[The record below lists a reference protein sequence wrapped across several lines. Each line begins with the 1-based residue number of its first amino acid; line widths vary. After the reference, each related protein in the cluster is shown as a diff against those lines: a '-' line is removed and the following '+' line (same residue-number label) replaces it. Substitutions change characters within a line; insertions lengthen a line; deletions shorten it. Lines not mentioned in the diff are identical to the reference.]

1 MTRSRTLPWLLL
13 GAGVVTLLALALFGA
28 QQPPPTTHSS
38 TSDAADGTSA
48 LARAAAAAGHGV
60 DRLQA
65 SPATQSGLLFIFS
78 PNLPY
83 TTDEASGVLRF
94 VREGGVLI
102 YASES
107 ADFALDAAL
116 GLQRDSSPVHDVIA
130 FPPGPLLPGVHE
142 VSGGADAEPFVAQA
156 DQVPL
161 LRGPRQEVLALEMRL
176 DKGLV
181 VALADPLVLCNG
193 YILRS
198 DNARFTADLLGLAP
212 PEARVAFDESHHVAA
227 AAAPPVASAGSIAPW
242 VAAIFWAV
250 AVLYLGLALRG
261 RAFGPPVP
269 LAPARARSSA
279 EYVDAV
285 STLLRRSGGRRQALD
300 ILAEATKRALRGRR
314 RTADSE
320 NALAR
325 LAAPADLSEAELLDT
340 ARQLHELAYPEA
352 RR

>member
-1 MTRSRTLPWLLL
+1 MRGGRSLPWLLL

-48 LARAAAAAGHGV
+48 LARAAASAGHGV
-60 DRLQA
+60 DRLQE
-65 SPATQSGLLFIFS
+65 SPVTEGALLFIFS
-78 PNLPY
+78 PNLAY
-83 TTDEASGVLRF
+83 TTDQASGVARY

-102 YASES
+102 YASETT
-107 ADFALDAAL
+107 DYALDGAL
-116 GLQRDSSPVHDVIA
+116 GLERESAPVHDVVA

-142 VSGGADAEPFVAQA
+142 VSGGAETEPYLAHP

-161 LRGPRQEVLALEMRL
+161 LRGPRQEVLALEMPFG
-176 DKGLV
+176 KGLV
-181 VALADPLVLCNG
+181 IALADPLILCNG

-198 DNARFTADLLGLAP
+198 DNARFTADLLGLTP
-212 PEARVAFDESHHVAA
+212 PQARVAFDESHHVSA
-227 AAAPPVASAGSIAPW
+227 AAAPPTAPAGSIAPW

-250 AVLYLGLALRG
+250 SILYLGLALRG
-261 RAFGPPVP
+261 RAFGPALP
-269 LAPARARSSA
+269 LAPARARTSA

-314 RTADSE
+314 RTAESE
-320 NALAR
+320 DALAR
-325 LAAPADLSEAELLDT
+325 LAHPAELSEAELLDA